1 MRLSN
6 VSLSGFSRLA
16 DRELV
21 LGHAHP
27 GGSFTTVTGGPGSG
41 KTALLE
47 LLVAAKEGWAP
58 SGVRVPWRPD
68 SADGKGAKLA
78 TTWTLGERTVEVEAI
93 FDSEFGFQPEI
104 EDGFRDCLTGYSL
117 SPSLYKWEYFHDGRA
132 IAPAGRVE
140 LRSARRLEI
149 EERKYGVVE
158 PLLAQAF
165 EAGRA
170 ADRLALA
177 NKALGEFGLAI
188 EPADGGAIQIATP
201 RGARGVHQL
210 SGAERHVLLV
220 IGSIVALG
228 LDSSLLL
235 VDTLE
240 HGLSD
245 AWAEKLGGVLP
256 TLAPRAQ
263 IIATT
268 RKPSLFSNAQLTV
281 ELKARK
287 A

>member
-6 VSLSGFSRLA
+6 VSLNGFSRLA

-27 GGSFTTVTGGPGSG
+27 GGSLTTVTGGPGSG

-47 LLVAAKEGWAP
+47 LLVAAKEAWAP
-58 SGVRVPWRPD
+58 SGIRLPWRPD
-68 SADGKGAKLA
+68 STDGKGAKLA
-78 TTWTLGERTVEVEAI
+78 TTWTLGDRTVQAEAI

-117 SPSLYKWEYFHDGRA
+117 SPLLYKWEYFHDGRSLA
-132 IAPAGRVE
+132 SSGRIEV
-140 LRSARRLEI
+140 RSARRLEI
-149 EERKYGVVE
+149 AENKYGAIE
-158 PLLAQAF
+158 ALLAQAF
-165 EAGRA
+165 EAGHS

-188 EPADGGAIQIATP
+188 EPADGGSIRVATP
-201 RGARGVHQL
+201 RGPRSAQQL
-210 SGAERHVLLV
+210 SGAEQHAFLV
-220 IGSIVALG
+220 IGTVVALG
-228 LDSSLLL
+228 LDASLLL
-235 VDTLE
+235 IDTLE

-268 RKPSLFSNAQLTV
+268 RKPALFSNAQLAV